1 MPDLTKFEDE
11 YTRKV
16 SGETFQ
22 YTAEF
27 TSGENVAWSARIY
40 QGGVLKGEPGGTFI
54 DNTAVGND
62 LRMYVIS
69 YIETIIEKGLG
80 IDE

>member
-1 MPDLTKFEDE
+1 MPNLTEFDDE

-16 SGETFQ
+16 SGETFT
-22 YTAEF
+22 YTAQF
-27 TSGENVAWSARIY
+27 TSGENVVWSARIF
-40 QGGVLKGEPGGTFI
+40 QDGTLKGEPGGTLI
-54 DNTAVGND
+54 DNTAAGDN

-80 IDE
+80 IEE

>member
-1 MPDLTKFEDE
+1 MNSLTKFEDE

-22 YTAEF
+22 YAAEF
-27 TSGENVAWSARIY
+27 TSGENVCWSARIY
-40 QGGVLKGEPGGTFI
+40 QDGILKGEPGGTLI
-54 DNTAVGND
+54 DNTAIGND

-80 IDE
+80 IEE